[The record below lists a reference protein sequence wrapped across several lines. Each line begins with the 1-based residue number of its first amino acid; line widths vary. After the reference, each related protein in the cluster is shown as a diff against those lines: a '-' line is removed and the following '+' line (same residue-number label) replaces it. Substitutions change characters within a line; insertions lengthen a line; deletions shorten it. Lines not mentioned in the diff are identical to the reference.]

1 MEQGAAK
8 IAKMLA
14 FAILLGVAI
23 TAFNPHYR
31 QAFLAIARGQ
41 PQENPIWKSNLEYY
55 PDIILPGMPPYKP
68 ALPVGDRNLSA
79 AAQDAAAQP

>member
-14 FAILLGVAI
+14 FAILLGIAI

-41 PQENPIWKSNLEYY
+41 PQENPIWKSNLAYY
-55 PDIILPGMPPYKP
+55 PDIVLAGMPSYKP
-68 ALPVGDRNLSA
+68 QLSAEDDDASA
-79 AAQDAAAQP
+79 AAHH